1 MKIELMRK
9 IEVVPIGSIKPY
21 ENNPRVN
28 DDAVLDVANSIQS
41 FGFDVPITVDRDSV
55 IVTGHTRYKAAQH
68 LKLKEVPVIRLSH
81 LKPAQIKAYR
91 LADNKVAE
99 KSEWHNAKLELE
111 LVQLEELKIDMSAFG
126 FVKEQVEEAD
136 KSQGKKLDAMELRAF
151 EHYDYLVF
159 VFDNQMDWLNVLQ
172 AFDIQ
177 RVDGGYNGIRK
188 VGLGRV
194 IRGEKLIEKIGRSS
208 SDTVKKQK

>member
-21 ENNPRVN
+21 ENNPRIN
-28 DDAVLDVANSIQS
+28 DDAVRDVANSIS
-41 FGFDVPITVDRDSV
+41 NFGFDVPITVDKKGV
-55 IVTGHTRYKAAQH
+55 IVTGHTRYKAAKE
-68 LKLKEVPVIRLSH
+68 LKLKEVPVIRLAH
-81 LKPAQIKAYR
+81 LTDAQIKAYR

-126 FVKEQVEEAD
+126 FVKEAIEEQA
-136 KSQGKKLDAMELRAF
+136 KSQGKQLDAMELKAF
-151 EHYDYLVF
+151 EHYDYVVF

-172 AFDIQ
+172 AFDIK

-194 IRGEKLIEKIGRSS
+194 IRGEKLVEKLGRKGA
-208 SDTVKKQK
+208 DTVSRKK

>member
-28 DDAVLDVANSIQS
+28 DDAVMDVANSIQS
-41 FGFDVPITVDRDSV
+41 FGFDVPITVDRDGV

-91 LADNKVAE
+91 NK
-99 KSEWHNAKLELE
+99 S
-111 LVQLEELKIDMSAFG
+111 
-126 FVKEQVEEAD
+126 VEEERALANKQESLFD
-136 KSQGKKLDAMELRAF
+136 LAEL
-151 EHYDYLVF
+151 
-159 VFDNQMDWLNVLQ
+159 M
-172 AFDIQ
+172 
-177 RVDGGYNGIRK
+177 K
-188 VGLGRV
+188 
-194 IRGEKLIEKIGRSS
+194 
-208 SDTVKKQK
+208 